1 MDNDQRYEA
10 LITFLLTELSEPTLQ
25 NIKAAADKR
34 FNNIYKLVMA
44 NPEISTTALE
54 GVLEDFLNRVGDY
67 LSR

>member
-1 MDNDQRYEA
+1 MDNRRYEA
-10 LITFLLTELSEPTLQ
+10 LMAFLLTELSEPTLR

-34 FNNIYKLVMA
+34 FNNIYKLVIA